1 MERATKL
8 FCTSVFD
15 INVLPV
21 LSGQWPDSTGGS
33 PVPPILISEFSL
45 NRLPARRFVFAGTH
59 GRDARA
65 TAPHP
70 IKIESRLGG
79 SYTALVKAAVLHGK
93 ENILV
98 QEISPPPLQPGEVRI
113 RIEAALTCGTD
124 LKVFKRGYHAKMI
137 VPPAVFGHELAGMIS
152 EIALTP
158 SLSHRMGEGGRRP
171 GEGWSVGDRVVAANS
186 APCGECF
193 FCKKKQENLCED
205 LLFLNGAYAESIV
218 VPARIVRK
226 NILRLKPQTDFRDAA
241 LTEPLA
247 CVVQGI
253 EDLKLCAGQN
263 VLVLGAGPI
272 GLMFVALAK
281 NLGCNVTV
289 AGRRAA
295 RLDAAKNLGAS
306 QIIDISDGADLVSK
320 IRAASEIKFDAVIE
334 AVGKPE
340 TWEAAVQ
347 LVRKGG
353 AVNFFGGCP
362 SGATI
367 TLDTT
372 LIHYSNLTLLASFHH
387 TPRTIRR
394 ALEFIES
401 GAIRAKDFVDG
412 ECALTQLPELFKS
425 MAAGNSAIKT
435 LIKVHE

>member
-1 MERATKL
+1 M
-8 FCTSVFD
+8 
-15 INVLPV
+15 
-21 LSGQWPDSTGGS
+21 
-33 PVPPILISEFSL
+33 
-45 NRLPARRFVFAGTH
+45 
-59 GRDARA
+59 
-65 TAPHP
+65 
-70 IKIESRLGG
+70 
-79 SYTALVKAAVLHGK
+79 KAAVLHAQEK
-93 ENILV
+93 ILI
-98 QEISPPPLQPGEVRI
+98 EDLAPPALQPGEVRI
-113 RIEAALTCGTD
+113 QIEAALTCGTD

-137 VPPAVFGHELAGMIS
+137 VPPAVFGHEFSGLIS
-152 EIALTP
+152 EVAPDIFDWTT
-158 SLSHRMGEGGRRP
+158 
-171 GEGWSVGDRVVAANS
+171 GDRVVAANS
-186 APCGECF
+186 APCGKCF
-193 FCKKKQENLCED
+193 FCENRQENLCED
-205 LLFLNGAYAESIV
+205 LLFLNGAYAKSIV
-218 VPARIVRK
+218 VPARLVQK
-226 NILRLKPQTDFRDAA
+226 NLLRLKPETDFRDAA

-247 CVVQGI
+247 CVVQGV
-253 EDLKLCAGQN
+253 EDLKLHAGQN

-281 NLGCNVTV
+281 NLGCHVTV

-295 RLDAAKNLGAS
+295 RLTTAKKLGAA
-306 QIIDISDGADLVSK
+306 QVIDIGDGADLVAK
-320 IRAASEIKFDAVIE
+320 IRAATEMKFDAVIE

-362 SGATI
+362 AGATI

-394 ALEFIES
+394 ALEFIEA
-401 GAIRAKDFVDG
+401 GVIQAADFVDG
-412 ECALTQLPELFKS
+412 ECPLSQLPELFKS